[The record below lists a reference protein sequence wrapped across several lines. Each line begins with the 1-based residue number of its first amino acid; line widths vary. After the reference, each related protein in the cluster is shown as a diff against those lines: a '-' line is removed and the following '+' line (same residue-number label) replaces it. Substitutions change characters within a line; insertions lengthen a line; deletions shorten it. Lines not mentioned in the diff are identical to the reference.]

1 MRPPASIPSQIF
13 RGQEFV
19 AELGAFA
26 GYDYKLPVIGSGSK
40 TLSAEINLAKML
52 PAPYTNGHFTPPM
65 PGTTSGE
72 IPFVFSSVDLL
83 MGYGNWGA
91 AGVLVHPAVKVGL
104 HSDSLRMTLH
114 DNVAGTDQPIVSG
127 TRMRLGVD
135 PARKQSNFWIGD
147 PVYNLGF
154 IVTPGVD
161 AHAFID
167 VGVWSNH
174 WHFPVWFPDIAIRLP
189 PGGIDFSCH
198 AETICRRDYAF
209 NAGSAVDPTAEVGG
223 IAVDRVAADRP
234 GPDLAIP
241 MRPEISGVTRSPVG
255 EANVVGDRAGT
266 LRTVSP
272 VAISGVGTLR
282 PAPVGWCGG
291 SQRPTTASACRRK
304 RPN

>member
-1 MRPPASIPSQIF
+1 MRPPASNSSQIF

-209 NAGSAVDPTAEVGG
+209 NAGSAVDPTGAAGG
-223 IAVDRVAADRP
+223 ISAERVAIERP
-234 GPDLAIP
+234 GPDLSIP
-241 MRPEISGVTRSPVG
+241 IQSGISGMGRSRVG
-255 EANVVGDRAGT
+255 ESNVGPQRAAT
-266 LRTVSP
+266 LSTVSP
-272 VAISGVGTLR
+272 VATGGAGSLR
-282 PAPVGWCGG
+282 PAPAGW
-291 SQRPTTASACRRK
+291 SDASPRRRTASACRRK
-304 RPN
+304 KQR